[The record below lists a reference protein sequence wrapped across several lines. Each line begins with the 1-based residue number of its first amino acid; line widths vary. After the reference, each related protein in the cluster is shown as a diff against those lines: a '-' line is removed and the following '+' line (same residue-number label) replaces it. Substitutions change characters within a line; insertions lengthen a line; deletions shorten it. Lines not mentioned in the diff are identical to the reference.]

1 MDFQKPTRK
10 DAMLKLISA
19 IKLCIATFSDDFP
32 NFCEMLIEWEDSLK
46 QRIKSMGKK
55 S

>member
-1 MDFQKPTRK
+1 MAFKKPTRK

-19 IKLCIATFSDDFP
+19 IKLCISTFADDYP
-32 NFCEMLIEWEDSLK
+32 NFCEMLTEWENSLK